1 MFNSVIGSTLTIKS
15 LMICLL
21 ASIIFGLI
29 ISIVYVKNSECSK
42 NFAITLAILPLLVNI
57 VIMMVNGNIGA
68 GVAVMGAF
76 SLIRFRSQPGNSKEI
91 TAVFFAM
98 AVGLAAGMGYI
109 GFGAVFTLVT
119 AIYMIILSISHYAER
134 DADTRE
140 LKITIPE
147 DQDYDE
153 IYNDIF
159 DRYLSKY
166 TLTEVKTSNMGSL
179 YDLKYDINL
188 KDESKVK
195 MMIDEIRTRNGNLTV
210 LLRRPKHSLE
220 EL

>member
-1 MFNSVIGSTLTIKS
+1 
-15 LMICLL
+15 
-21 ASIIFGLI
+21 
-29 ISIVYVKNSECSK
+29 
-42 NFAITLAILPLLVNI
+42 
-57 VIMMVNGNIGA
+57 
-68 GVAVMGAF
+68 
-76 SLIRFRSQPGNSKEI
+76 
-91 TAVFFAM
+91 
-98 AVGLAAGMGYI
+98 
-109 GFGAVFTLVT
+109 
-119 AIYMIILSISHYAER
+119 MIILSISHFAER

-195 MMIDEIRTRNGNLTV
+195 MMIDEIRTKNGNLTV